1 QCARDHLEEGRLA
14 GAVLAHD
21 GPALPAAHGEREVLV
36 DDAVAVA
43 LRDAGELDDVVAGA
57 GRRAKL
63 EVLLLDPARLG
74 DLLDLLE
81 LLDPALDL
89 RGLRNVRLEPLD
101 EPALL
106 GEPGLLARVL
116 GLAALRLDL
125 AHLLVEV
132 VVAGV
137 RPDLA
142 TVDLDDL
149 ADDAV
154 HDVA

>member
-1 QCARDHLEEGRLA
+1 
-14 GAVLAHD
+14 
-21 GPALPAAHGEREVLV
+21 ER
-36 DDAVAVA
+36 A
-43 LRDAGELDDVVAGA
+43 
-57 GRRAKL
+57 
-63 EVLLLDPARLG
+63 LLDPARLG

-89 RGLRNVRLEPLD
+89 RGLRDVRLEALD

-106 GEPGLLARVL
+106 RESCLLARVL

-125 AHLLVEV
+125 AHALVEV

-137 RPDLA
+137 RADVA
-142 TVDLDDL
+142 AVDLDDL

-154 HDVA
+154 HDVAVVARHHGGARIIAQPRFEPEDRL